1 MSQPDKAAE
10 NGAGQPGR
18 RRIRRGTKVFRRLS
32 GGLALL
38 LALVTVGFLYA
49 ALSPS
54 PQTAQAATTDPRQIA
69 AGKTLYQ
76 NSCISCH
83 GANLQGV
90 QDKAPSLLGVGSAAV
105 YFQVSTGRM
114 PAADNAA
121 EMPRKNA
128 VFNEDEINKLG
139 AYIEASG
146 GGPQLPADKKLKD
159 TSQIAKG
166 GELYRLNCASCHNFT
181 GQGGA
186 LSQGKAAPSLD
197 KATDKQIYSA
207 MLSGP
212 ENMPKFAD
220 GQLTPDEKQAIVA
233 FVQNNKQTIDPG
245 GLPLGGFGPAP
256 EGLIAFFVGMV
267 AIVGVTL
274 WMGAR
279 A

>member
-1 MSQPDKAAE
+1 MSQPDIRAVSAV
-10 NGAGQPGR
+10 GHSGG

-54 PQTAQAATTDPRQIA
+54 PQTAQAATTDPHQIA
-69 AGKTLYQ
+69 AGKALFQ

-90 QDKAPSLLGVGSAAV
+90 NDKGPSLLGVGSAAV

-114 PAADNAA
+114 PAVDMGA

-128 VFNEDEINKLG
+128 VFTEDEINKLG
-139 AYIEASG
+139 AYIQASG
-146 GGPQLPADKKLKD
+146 GGPEVPAQGKLKD

-186 LSQGKAAPSLD
+186 LSQGKVAPPLD
-197 KATDKQIYSA
+197 KATDKQIYAA

-212 ENMPKFAD
+212 ESMPKFAD

-233 FVQNNKQTIDPG
+233 FVQNNKQAIDPG
-245 GLPLGGFGPAP
+245 GLTLGGFGPAP